1 MLSELQ
7 ALLSLKQRSYRLQ
20 RCQSDKPNM
29 VVQFVKW
36 APFEVDV
43 TDAMMLLRHVT
54 KPLAWLPAESVNLE
68 LSAVGQGKVR
78 SIFTLAHTY
87 VFRRSAF
94 HPMTPHIAGCSVWVG
109 KYRL

>member
-1 MLSELQ
+1 
-7 ALLSLKQRSYRLQ
+7 
-20 RCQSDKPNM
+20 M

-68 LSAVGQGKVR
+68 LSAVGQGKV
-78 SIFTLAHTY
+78 
-87 VFRRSAF
+87 
-94 HPMTPHIAGCSVWVG
+94 
-109 KYRL
+109 